1 MNLSALGQKMEAQL
15 SGGLYRDLDLLGNFM
30 DNHDQDRVTKMCGHA
45 ETSRIFNSLAWTFF
59 AQGIPILYY
68 GTEVLME
75 EQRGSFWQEGWQ
87 NNTPVYKFV
96 QRMNLVRRLQS
107 LSSQEM
113 KVLHTQGAA
122 DRQLVFQRG
131 GPEGTWVFLNNNKMA
146 DAGRVE
152 YCLDSLP
159 KSKPG
164 KVWVDALSG
173 VTASF
178 QALCYQAADS
188 FPKVLVQLSACNT
201 TRIEPQQ
208 SFFHDLSCR
217 NSLQAGCRGDGLHD
231 ECRLCGSNSV
241 PCPGQSLKDAAR
253 SATRRNS
260 NSFSLQSLSIVL
272 FIVLRIP

>member
-173 VTASF
+173 LVLPGGGQLPKGVGAALGMQHYPDRAAAELLSRPLLQEQLAGRLQGRWASRRMSAVRLEF
-178 QALCYQAADS
+178 CALPR
-188 FPKVLVQLSACNT
+188 PK
-201 TRIEPQQ
+201 PQ
-208 SFFHDLSCR
+208 
-217 NSLQAGCRGDGLHD
+217 GCG
-231 ECRLCGSNSV
+231 
-241 PCPGQSLKDAAR
+241 
-253 SATRRNS
+253 
-260 NSFSLQSLSIVL
+260 
-272 FIVLRIP
+272 